1 MAKAPRSRKP
11 RSVFVICE
19 SGSDVK
25 SLVAVLQKLG
35 LERLTPEDATGAAGS
50 GVTGTRRLISSADI
64 VCAVLEERNGPGV
77 YFELGYALGLAR
89 PVVVIG
95 ELAAL
100 PAGATDQ
107 FWIKASPNDQRAL
120 SFQIQAFLENL
131 NRGKPRRRGQVDL
144 KTRTAPPASTRLLG
158 SWKALNL
165 IEKELLQALTRSAEV
180 ESIMAQPRHSAP
192 SCTKCVSITAS

>member
-1 MAKAPRSRKP
+1 MAKAPRLRKP

-95 ELAAL
+95 ELAAPGGCNGPIL
-100 PAGATDQ
+100 DQGIPERPAG
-107 FWIKASPNDQRAL
+107 
-120 SFQIQAFLENL
+120 
-131 NRGKPRRRGQVDL
+131 V
-144 KTRTAPPASTRLLG
+144 
-158 SWKALNL
+158 
-165 IEKELLQALTRSAEV
+165 V
-180 ESIMAQPRHSAP
+180 
-192 SCTKCVSITAS
+192 VSDPGVP